1 MSYKKQN
8 RAPGGA
14 RRRKALTQAQRAG
27 WSAAWDKLDVI
38 VLAGYSMLTADDW
51 VRIYQGTLSVA
62 KSGVVLPSLALMA
75 FWALGIFVKS
85 RLA

>member
-27 WSAAWDKLDVI
+27 WSAAWDKLEVI
-38 VLAGYSMLTADDW
+38 VLAGYSLLTADDW
-51 VRIYQGTLSVA
+51 VKIYKGSITVA
-62 KSGVVLPSLALMA
+62 QSGVVLPSLALMA
-75 FWALGIFVKS
+75 VWALGIFVKS